1 MWHAIERAHHLAPA
15 TRVLEAHVFHALLW
29 SRERNRGSILNERRG
44 TTARLLEHEQHP
56 NVCAAAID
64 VLAEVGTRDAV
75 PALQACA
82 ERFAGMPFLPFAVS
96 IAIARISDTDR

>member
-1 MWHAIERAHHLAPA
+1 
-15 TRVLEAHVFHALLW
+15 
-29 SRERNRGSILNERRG
+29 
-44 TTARLLEHEQHP
+44 
-56 NVCAAAID
+56 

-82 ERFAGMPFLPFAVS
+82 ERFAATPFLPFAAS